1 MKESD
6 KNDINT
12 KTESKINEENLFFKT
27 KIINNKNV
35 FLLDLEIKENKLI
48 MRVTDTDAIGNGLYK
63 SEWSKE
69 NL

>member
-35 FLLDLEIKENKLI
+35 FLLDLEIKENK
-48 MRVTDTDAIGNGLYK
+48 
-63 SEWSKE
+63 
-69 NL
+69 

>member
-27 KIINNKNV
+27 KIINNNNV
-35 FLLDLEIKENKLI
+35 FLLDLEIKENK
-48 MRVTDTDAIGNGLYK
+48 
-63 SEWSKE
+63 
-69 NL
+69 